1 MTSLR
6 AIVLTADGKRQTILH
21 EAESSD
27 ALVEELRAQGLL
39 VLSCKPAKGQGTH
52 GRFHPAR
59 LLPMTS
65 LDVELGFRQ
74 LASMIRS
81 GVSLLTA
88 LQTVKEQSGSPRAMR
103 VWECV
108 HTDVLGGQSLAE
120 AMKSQKGKFGEMAHR
135 LIRVGEQSGELEL
148 ALTRAADQME
158 TRRNLRML
166 LVNALVYPILAVLMA
181 IGVSVYLVMVVI
193 PKISEFLQAGGSE
206 LPPMAQFLVSLSDW
220 MVANYPWI
228 LAGIG
233 GAIAL
238 WSLFRLFPKGREAE
252 DAFLLRIPVT
262 GRILRLSGTALF
274 ARTMQMLTESG
285 VTLLQS
291 LEVASQLLPNRRLS
305 RRVRDA
311 FHSVMRGETLAAS
324 LAAAKEFLPMLPH
337 MAAVGET
344 TGALAETFGETA
356 RFHELLLSIAI
367 KRFGIVIEPL
377 MIVITGLIV
386 GFVYIAFFTA
396 LFSLAGT
403 N

>member
-1 MTSLR
+1 MTSFR
-6 AIVLTADGKRQTILH
+6 ATVQTTDGKRQTILH
-21 EAESSD
+21 DAESSA

-39 VLSCKPAKGQGTH
+39 VLSCKPVKGSGAGNH
-52 GRFHPAR
+52 FHPAN

-88 LQTVKEQSGSPRAMR
+88 LQTVQEQSGSPRAMR
-103 VWECV
+103 VWGRV
-108 HTDVLGGQSLAE
+108 HADVLGGQSLAE
-120 AMKSQKGKFGEMAHR
+120 SLKAQKGKFGEMAHR
-135 LIRVGEQSGELEL
+135 LIHVGEQSGELEL

-206 LPPMAQFLVSLSDW
+206 LPPMAQFLITLSDW
-220 MVANYPWI
+220 MTVNYPWI

-233 GAIAL
+233 SAIAFWYL
-238 WSLFRLFPKGREAE
+238 LRIFSTGREAE

-285 VTLLQS
+285 VTLLES
-291 LEVASQLLPNRRLS
+291 LDVASQLLTNRRLS
-305 RRVRDA
+305 RRIRNA
-311 FHSVMRGETLAAS
+311 FHAVMRGETLAAS
-324 LAAAKEFLPMLPH
+324 LAAAKEFLPMLSR

-356 RFHELLLSIAI
+356 RFHEMLLSIAI

-396 LFSLAGT
+396 LFSMAGT